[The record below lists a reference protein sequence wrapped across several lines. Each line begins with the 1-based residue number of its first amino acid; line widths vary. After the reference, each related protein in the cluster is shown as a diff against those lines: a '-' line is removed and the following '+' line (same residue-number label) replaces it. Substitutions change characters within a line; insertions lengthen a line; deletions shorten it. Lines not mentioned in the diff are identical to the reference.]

1 MLSITAR
8 GLLKRPFNLKET
20 SCTILTD
27 REYYFK
33 VAEASIRKHRKELE
47 EYIKV
52 YPEFKFSL
60 APLEVKNAPESVTRM
75 AEAGTRAGV
84 GPLAAVAGVIA
95 DLAVEDMVAAGAK
108 VAVIEDGGEAYLASD
123 RPIDIALKAGESE
136 LSKRVGFRFTEFPVG
151 IATSSGLYSHAL
163 SFGLAEAATVFA
175 ENSGIADAAATAVGN
190 VILGEDVE
198 GAIQKGIKIGLA
210 IEGVY
215 GVFIFYKGKVG
226 MGGKLP
232 EIIGV
237 DPDK

>member
-1 MLSITAR
+1 MLTITTR
-8 GLLKRPFNLKET
+8 CLLKRPFNLKET

-33 VAEASIRKHRKELE
+33 VAEASIRKHRSELE
-47 EYIKV
+47 EYIKIF
-52 YPEFKFSL
+52 PEFKFSL
-60 APLEVKNAPESVTRM
+60 APFKVKDAPESVTRM
-75 AEAGTRAGV
+75 ANAGSRAGV

-108 VAVIEDGGEAYLASD
+108 VAVIEDGGEAYLISD

-151 IATSSGLYSHAL
+151 VATSSGLYSHAL
-163 SFGLAEAATVFA
+163 SFGVAEAATVFA

-190 VILGEDVE
+190 VILGDDVD
-198 GAIQKGIKIGLA
+198 GVIQKGINVGLA
-210 IEGVY
+210 IEGVH
-215 GVFIFYKGKVG
+215 GIFIFYKGKVG

-232 EIIGV
+232 EIIGI

>member
-1 MLSITAR
+1 MLTITTS

-33 VAEASIRKHRKELE
+33 VAEASIRKHRSELE
-47 EYIKV
+47 EYIKIF
-52 YPEFKFSL
+52 PEFKFSL
-60 APLEVKNAPESVTRM
+60 APLKVKDAPESVIRM
-75 AEAGTRAGV
+75 ANAGSRAGV

-108 VAVIEDGGEAYLASD
+108 VAVIEDGGEAYLISD

-151 IATSSGLYSHAL
+151 VATSSGLYSHAL
-163 SFGLAEAATVFA
+163 SFGVAEAATVFA

-190 VILGEDVE
+190 VILGDDVD
-198 GAIQKGIKIGLA
+198 GVIQKGINVGLA
-210 IEGVY
+210 IEGVH
-215 GVFIFYKGKVG
+215 GIFIFYKGKVG

-232 EIIGV
+232 EIIGI

>member
-1 MLSITAR
+1 MLTITTR

-33 VAEASIRKHRKELE
+33 VAEASIRKHRSELE
-47 EYIKV
+47 EYIKIFH
-52 YPEFKFSL
+52 EFKFSL
-60 APLEVKNAPESVTRM
+60 APFKVKDAPQSVTRM
-75 AEAGTRAGV
+75 ANAGSRAGV

-108 VAVIEDGGEAYLASD
+108 VAVIEDGGEAYLISD

-151 IATSSGLYSHAL
+151 VATSSGLYSHAL
-163 SFGLAEAATVFA
+163 SFGVAEAATVFA
-175 ENSGIADAAATAVGN
+175 ENSGIADAAAPAVGN
-190 VILGEDVE
+190 VILGDDVD
-198 GAIQKGIKIGLA
+198 GVIQKGINVGLA
-210 IEGVY
+210 IEGVH
-215 GVFIFYKGKVG
+215 GIFIFYKGKVG

-232 EIIGV
+232 EIIGI

>member
-1 MLSITAR
+1 MLTITTR

-33 VAEASIRKHRKELE
+33 VAEASIRKHRSELE
-47 EYIKV
+47 EYIKIF
-52 YPEFKFSL
+52 PEFKFSL
-60 APLEVKNAPESVTRM
+60 APFKVKDAPESVTRM
-75 AEAGTRAGV
+75 SNAGIRAGV

-108 VAVIEDGGEAYLASD
+108 VAVIEDGGEAYLISD

-151 IATSSGLYSHAL
+151 VATSSGLYSHAL
-163 SFGLAEAATVFA
+163 SFGVAEAATVFA

-190 VILGEDVE
+190 VILGDDVD
-198 GAIQKGIKIGLA
+198 GVIQKGINVGLA
-210 IEGVY
+210 IEGVH
-215 GVFIFYKGKVG
+215 GIFIFYKGKVG

-232 EIIGV
+232 EIIGI

>member
-1 MLSITAR
+1 MLTITTR

-33 VAEASIRKHRKELE
+33 VAEASIRKHRSELE
-47 EYIKV
+47 EYIKIF
-52 YPEFKFSL
+52 PEFKFSL
-60 APLEVKNAPESVTRM
+60 APFKVKDAPESVTRM
-75 AEAGTRAGV
+75 ANAGSRAGV

-108 VAVIEDGGEAYLASD
+108 VAVIEDGGEAYLISD

-151 IATSSGLYSHAL
+151 VATSSGLYSHAL
-163 SFGLAEAATVFA
+163 SFGVAEAATVFA
-175 ENSGIADAAATAVGN
+175 KNSGIADAAATAVGN
-190 VILGEDVE
+190 VILGDDVD
-198 GAIQKGIKIGLA
+198 GVIQKGINVGLV
-210 IEGVY
+210 IEGVH
-215 GVFIFYKGKVG
+215 GIFIFYKGKVG

-237 DPDK
+237 DPDT